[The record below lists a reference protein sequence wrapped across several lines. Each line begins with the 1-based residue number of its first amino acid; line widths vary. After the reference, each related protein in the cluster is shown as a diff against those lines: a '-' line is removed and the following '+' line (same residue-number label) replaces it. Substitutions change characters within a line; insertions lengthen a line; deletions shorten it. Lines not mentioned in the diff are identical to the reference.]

1 METIRTSD
9 FYEAAYYLVEGYP
22 PESIVC
28 RRLNKELLCDFYY
41 SDPALEA
48 LQINFL
54 SGRAHV
60 NLLGFRRCYGELAS
74 QANRIKR
81 EHRKKSGAAF
91 AAPIGAGGLEG
102 GS

>member
-54 SGRAHV
+54 LRQGPCEPAWLSPLLWRACEP
-60 NLLGFRRCYGELAS
+60 G
-74 QANRIKR
+74 QQD
-81 EHRKKSGAAF
+81 
-91 AAPIGAGGLEG
+91 
-102 GS
+102 